1 MDVDKIPMDE
11 IEKQLDDTWEN
22 PVDDRHVGY
31 QLKILDR
38 MFCKQMVRMI
48 KDSGYD
54 GVTMWGCWI
63 LEFLALQD
71 NEETYQ
77 KDIERKFQTGKSTIA
92 GVMKNL
98 EHNGL
103 IVRKAVEGDAR
114 LKQVCLTSEGEAY
127 IEKMKQ
133 GREEVEKK
141 VTKGLSPENMKC
153 FFDIVKQM
161 QSNLAD

>member
-1 MDVDKIPMDE
+1 
-11 IEKQLDDTWEN
+11 
-22 PVDDRHVGY
+22 
-31 QLKILDR
+31 
-38 MFCKQMVRMI
+38 
-48 KDSGYD
+48 
-54 GVTMWGCWI
+54 
-63 LEFLALQD
+63 
-71 NEETYQ
+71 
-77 KDIERKFQTGKSTIA
+77 
-92 GVMKNL
+92 MKNL